1 VRSPSKVPPTLQV
14 PNVKVLQFDL
24 SLPQPELNAYAAH
37 AFADFGQV
45 DVLVNNAGYGY
56 MGTIEETEDALVKKQ
71 FDINVLG
78 ILRTIRAVLPV
89 LREAKSGTVMNL
101 SSVGGLHGYPSNGVY
116 CATKFA
122 IEGIT
127 EALAAEI
134 APFGMRAVIVEPG
147 YFRTSFLTGVSG
159 SDGGDNIAR
168 RSRRTTGSSPETR
181 SRVSRGCGSTWLAR
195 GCLREKRGC
204 CVCHWGL
211 TRVAK

>member
-1 VRSPSKVPPTLQV
+1 MRSPSKVPPTLQV

-56 MGTIEETEDALVKKQ
+56 MGAIEETEDALVKKQ

-89 LREAKSGTVMNL
+89 LREAKSGKVMNL

-134 APFGMRAVIVEPG
+134 APFGIRAVIVEPG

-159 SDGGDNIAR
+159 SDGGDNSRGVLGVRREAAR
-168 RSRRTTGSSPETR
+168 RPG
-181 SRVSRGCGSTWLAR
+181 RGCREDVGVR
-195 GCLREKRGC
+195 GWRGAVCGKREA
-204 CVCHWGL
+204 
-211 TRVAK
+211 VASATEG